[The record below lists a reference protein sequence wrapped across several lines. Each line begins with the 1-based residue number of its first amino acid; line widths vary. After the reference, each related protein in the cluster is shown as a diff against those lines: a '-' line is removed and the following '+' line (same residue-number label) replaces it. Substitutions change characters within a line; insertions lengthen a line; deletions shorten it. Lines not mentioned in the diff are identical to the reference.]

1 MVKIIISTMQDE
13 NKIIPEGFFF
23 SIKAF
28 FFKKKKEKNGEYNQ
42 NVNEE

>member
-1 MVKIIISTMQDE
+1 MQDE

-23 SIKAF
+23 LSIKAF
-28 FFKKKKEKNGEYNQ
+28 FLKKKKGKNGEYNQ